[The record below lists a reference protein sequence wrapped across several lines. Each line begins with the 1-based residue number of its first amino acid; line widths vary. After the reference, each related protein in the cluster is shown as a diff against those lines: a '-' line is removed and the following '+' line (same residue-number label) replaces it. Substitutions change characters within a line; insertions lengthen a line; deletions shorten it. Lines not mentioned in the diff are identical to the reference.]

1 MFVKS
6 ARINPSMI
14 LMNRLITCFKQIKTL
29 MFGQGK
35 VARVNTEKVHH
46 LTKVF
51 HLEKVEFHQ
60 VVNHHHQLSIENESA
75 RLKRLLAVKTT
86 CSTRKIWALNYS
98 LLQRWRMIQAE

>member
-29 MFGQGK
+29 MFGQAK

-46 LTKVF
+46 LSQVLY
-51 HLEKVEFHQ
+51 LEKVEFHQ
-60 VVNHHHQLSIENESA
+60 DVNHDHQLSIENESA

-86 CSTRKIWALNYS
+86 CSTRQSWALN
-98 LLQRWRMIQAE
+98 